1 MLLGQALRSSVVLPV
16 SFLAHSSLSGLL
28 LKTVDLLAAV
38 REQLLWGLLSSDLL
52 GFQTHN
58 YARHFRQTCSRILSL
73 EALPKGIQL
82 EHSFV
87 DVAVFPIG
95 IDVADLD
102 QKRLVHICLRQNI
115 RCIDCFIAIYRQNLD
130 VGEWAKSIRQRYE
143 GKKLIVGRDKLD
155 EVSVGFP
162 SKKPQPTIAK
172 QNALIYLSR
181 VCATK

>member
-1 MLLGQALRSSVVLPV
+1 MANYKKGDIVWINDYHLCLVPQLVRQKLPEAAIGFFLHVAWPSTEIFRCLAGKFGFLLIEDITIAD
-16 SFLAHSSLSGLL
+16 
-28 LKTVDLLAAV
+28 DLIMIV
-38 REQLLWGLLSSDLL
+38 REPLLWGLLSSDLL

-102 QKRLVHICLRQNI
+102 QRRYVFIFLSLV
-115 RCIDCFIAIYRQNLD
+115 
-130 VGEWAKSIRQRYE
+130 
-143 GKKLIVGRDKLD
+143 
-155 EVSVGFP
+155 VS
-162 SKKPQPTIAK
+162 
-172 QNALIYLSR
+172 
-181 VCATK
+181 